1 VLKISFFY
9 FLIKIFDTY
18 IRIILNWLIFIK
30 LLIFNYLKSE
40 AILMEIEKT
49 RETSWK
55 IQLKN
60 KNENIELTSVEISG
74 EVRLIKLKLLKN
86 GDFINVEMKKEE
98 FFNFLSLISAF
109 KDVVIGDDKISLTND
124 ITHDDLESHKKIN
137 EDENIYVKIET
148 QISEKDLKNNESNEL
163 NPEEWDP
170 W

>member
-1 VLKISFFY
+1 
-9 FLIKIFDTY
+9 
-18 IRIILNWLIFIK
+18 
-30 LLIFNYLKSE
+30 
-40 AILMEIEKT
+40 MEIEKT

-74 EVRLIKLKLLKN
+74 EVRLIKLRLLKN

-109 KDVVIGDDKISLTND
+109 KDVVIGDDKISLT
-124 ITHDDLESHKKIN
+124 DDLIREDFESHQKIN
-137 EDENIYVKIET
+137 EDENIYVKIKP
-148 QISEKDLKNNESNEL
+148 QISEKNLKNNEVKEL

>member
-1 VLKISFFY
+1 
-9 FLIKIFDTY
+9 
-18 IRIILNWLIFIK
+18 
-30 LLIFNYLKSE
+30 
-40 AILMEIEKT
+40 MEIEKT

-74 EVRLIKLKLLKN
+74 EVRLIKLRLLKN

-124 ITHDDLESHKKIN
+124 LIREDFESHQKIN
-137 EDENIYVKIET
+137 EDENIYVKIEP
-148 QISEKDLKNNESNEL
+148 QISEKNLKNNEVKEL

>member
-1 VLKISFFY
+1 
-9 FLIKIFDTY
+9 
-18 IRIILNWLIFIK
+18 
-30 LLIFNYLKSE
+30 
-40 AILMEIEKT
+40 MEIEKT

-109 KDVVIGDDKISLTND
+109 KDVVIGEDKMSFVDDIIREESESYKIM
-124 ITHDDLESHKKIN
+124 N
-137 EDENIYVKIET
+137 EPEKDYVKIDHH
-148 QISEKDLKNNESNEL
+148 ISEKDYKNNEVKEL

>member
-1 VLKISFFY
+1 
-9 FLIKIFDTY
+9 
-18 IRIILNWLIFIK
+18 
-30 LLIFNYLKSE
+30 
-40 AILMEIEKT
+40 MEIEKT

-109 KDVVIGDDKISLTND
+109 KDVVIGDDKLSLTD
-124 ITHDDLESHKKIN
+124 DLIREDLESHKMIN
-137 EDENIYVKIET
+137 EDENIYVKIKP
-148 QISEKDLKNNESNEL
+148 QISEKDLKNSEVNEL

>member
-1 VLKISFFY
+1 
-9 FLIKIFDTY
+9 
-18 IRIILNWLIFIK
+18 
-30 LLIFNYLKSE
+30 
-40 AILMEIEKT
+40 MEIEKT

-74 EVRLIKLKLLKN
+74 EVRLIKLRLLKN

-109 KDVVIGDDKISLTND
+109 KDVVIGDDNVSLTD
-124 ITHDDLESHKKIN
+124 DLIREDLESHNKIN
-137 EDENIYVKIET
+137 EDENIYVKIEP
-148 QISEKDLKNNESNEL
+148 QILEKDFKNNESKEL

>member
-1 VLKISFFY
+1 
-9 FLIKIFDTY
+9 
-18 IRIILNWLIFIK
+18 
-30 LLIFNYLKSE
+30 LIFNYPKSGAE
-40 AILMEIEKT
+40 LMEIEKT

-74 EVRLIKLKLLKN
+74 EVRLIKLRLLKN

-109 KDVVIGDDKISLTND
+109 KDVVIGEDQITLT
-124 ITHDDLESHKKIN
+124 DDLIREDLEPHKKIS
-137 EDENIYVKIET
+137 EDESIYVKTEP
-148 QISEKDLKNNESNEL
+148 QISEKDLKNYEVKEL

>member
-1 VLKISFFY
+1 
-9 FLIKIFDTY
+9 
-18 IRIILNWLIFIK
+18 
-30 LLIFNYLKSE
+30 
-40 AILMEIEKT
+40 MEIEKT

-74 EVRLIKLKLLKN
+74 EVRQIKLRLLKN

-98 FFNFLSLISAF
+98 FYNFLSLISAF
-109 KDVVIGDDKISLTND
+109 KDVVIGEDKMSFADDIIREESESYKIM
-124 ITHDDLESHKKIN
+124 N
-137 EDENIYVKIET
+137 EPEKDYVKIDH
-148 QISEKDLKNNESNEL
+148 QISEKDYKNNEVKEL